1 MEAIE
6 MNGIEMGRKAGYSPL
21 DRDEIAYSHTIR
33 VTNSAWENLATLGAK
48 YGMSRSAFID
58 AIGRGV
64 LGDSGAELTTPTI
77 SGNLIED
84 ESIAPHLQPPPPTN
98 TNTNT
103 NI

>member
-21 DRDEIAYSHTIR
+21 DRDEIAHSHTIR
-33 VTNSAWENLATLGAK
+33 VTDSAWENLATLGAK

-64 LGDSGAELTTPTI
+64 LGDSGAELTAPTI

-84 ESIAPHLQPPPPTN
+84 ESIAHHLQPPPTTTN
-98 TNTNT
+98 
-103 NI
+103 

>member
-1 MEAIE
+1 

-33 VTNSAWENLATLGAK
+33 VTNSAWENLAILGAK

-64 LGDSGAELTTPTI
+64 LGDSGAELTAPTI

-84 ESIAPHLQPPPPTN
+84 ESIAHHLQPPPTTTN
-98 TNTNT
+98 
-103 NI
+103 